1 MKKLLIEL
9 EGYFTSNLK
18 RASDSLDIIL
28 KVLNKKNIAI
38 NKAWELNERHYG
50 GLTGLNKDDTIKKY
64 GQEQVQIWRRSFN
77 ISPPQMEPE
86 HPYKKV
92 FKNELL
98 RLPIVKSLTV
108 NLKGSEEH
116 TFRCCFQNACLT
128 MLTRFCVVGALSW
141 ALLAILE
148 HKTYFNC
155 TI

>member
-1 MKKLLIEL
+1 MPCHSMCIC
-9 EGYFTSNLK
+9 
-18 RASDSLDIIL
+18 IICYSQS
-28 KVLNKKNIAI
+28 
-38 NKAWELNERHYG
+38 ER
-50 GLTGLNKDDTIKKY
+50 N
-64 GQEQVQIWRRSFN
+64 
-77 ISPPQMEPE
+77 
-86 HPYKKV
+86 KKV

-98 RLPIVKSLTV
+98 RLPIVKSLPV
-108 NLKGSEEH
+108 NLKGSQEH